1 MSDNEVMTIEEVA
14 DFLRIGPRTVMKM
27 ANSGELPAKKF
38 ANRWRF
44 RRSDVEE
51 FMNTAKIDKPD
62 NCQNHQSEEPMPLA
76 NVIDAPSDLVGVTVI
91 CEEDGQGLQS
101 TSLQGIDN
109 P

>member
-62 NCQNHQSEEPMPLA
+62 NYQNHQSEEPMPLA
-76 NVIDAPSDLVGVTVI
+76 NVIDAPSDMVGVTVLS
-91 CEEDGQGLQS
+91 EEKGRA
-101 TSLQGIDN
+101 
-109 P
+109 